1 MMPGYG
7 ASRMQTVLVALVG
20 LGLLLI
26 AVGGIIINVGNNPSG
41 QNGSMTTTYG
51 PVVIDI
57 GLFLF
62 IGGLV
67 LAALALE
74 SLDVFVRLFLM
85 ILAFVVL
92 LMILA
97 NPFAYFVLH

>member
-7 ASRMQTVLVALVG
+7 ASRLQMVLVALVG

-26 AVGGIIINVGNNPSG
+26 AAGGIIINVGSVT
-41 QNGSMTTTYG
+41 GSTNVNMQMSYG

-62 IGGLV
+62 IGGIV

-74 SLDVFVRLFLM
+74 SMDVFVRLFLM
-85 ILAFVVL
+85 VLAFVAL

>member
-7 ASRMQTVLVALVG
+7 ASRLQMVLVALVG

-26 AVGGIIINVGNNPSG
+26 AAGGIIINVGSVTG
-41 QNGSMTTTYG
+41 SQNVNMQQSYG

-62 IGGLV
+62 IGGIV

-74 SLDVFVRLFLM
+74 SMDVFVRLFLM
-85 ILAFVVL
+85 VLAFVAL

>member
-1 MMPGYG
+1 
-7 ASRMQTVLVALVG
+7 MQMVLVGLVG

-26 AVGGIIINVGNNPSG
+26 AAGGIVMNVGANPSG
-41 QNGSMTTTYG
+41 TNASMVTTYG
-51 PVVIDI
+51 PVVIDV

-62 IGGLV
+62 IGGIV
-67 LAALALE
+67 LAALVLE
-74 SLDVFVRLFLM
+74 NLDVFVRLFLM
-85 ILAFVVL
+85 ILAFVAL